1 MRRFY
6 YLLAIVV
13 FAPTALAQT
22 TLTMAQLQASAMQ
35 KIRAANATSGELTS
49 TQQAEVARWLQ
60 GPVSAQ
66 VIALKTDA
74 PQGLDEYEIGITLP
88 FRSPKGHELDTQQQA
103 LNTQLADIN
112 QQRIALNVSGIV
124 RHAVWQLALAQ
135 AEQQRIEQKSALIA
149 QLDDTLKS
157 EFNRQEIDK
166 IAYLE
171 WQQQRLSLALERQ
184 QILAAYQQALHY
196 YVSVTGEDRLPDNLE
211 ESLLA
216 RPEDALYQHPE
227 LKWLQLNAQQ
237 ADLTLAMNDQSL
249 SPWTM
254 GVVAR
259 QFRGPT
265 DNENMLGVSVNV
277 PLSSS
282 GSSSANNDAQWR
294 QTRLSLEE
302 ALANQYLA
310 LGQQLA
316 QALSDYRQQQ
326 TAFNI
331 AQQQAQLAVDIS
343 ALYHQQPQSLPLA
356 WRLSQQLKQ
365 IDLQL
370 APAIYALRVGEAIAK
385 IHQIAGVT
393 L

>member
-1 MRRFY
+1 MRLFY
-6 YLLAIVV
+6 YLLVSLMLTSA
-13 FAPTALAQT
+13 ALAQT

-35 KIRAANATSGELTS
+35 KMRAADTASSEPTSPYR
-49 TQQAEVARWLQ
+49 AEVARWLQ
-60 GPVSAQ
+60 GPVGAQ
-66 VIALKTDA
+66 LIALKTDA
-74 PQGLDEYEIGITLP
+74 PQGLDEYEIGIMLP
-88 FRSPKGHELDTQQQA
+88 FRSPKGRELDTQQQA
-103 LNTQLADIN
+103 LNAQLSDIN
-112 QQRIALNVSGIV
+112 QQRIGLSVSGTV

-135 AEQQRIEQKSALIA
+135 AEQQRIEQKSMLIA
-149 QLDDTLKS
+149 QLDSTLQS
-157 EFNRQEIDK
+157 EFKRQEIDK

-171 WQQQRLSLALERQ
+171 WQQQRLGLALERQ
-184 QILAAYQQALHY
+184 QIQAAYQHALQY
-196 YVSVTGEDRLPDNLE
+196 YVSVTGESRLPDNLQ

-227 LKWLQLNAQQ
+227 LKWLRFNAQQ

-277 PLSSS
+277 PLSSG
-282 GSSSANNDAQWR
+282 GSTSANNDAQWR
-294 QTRLSLEE
+294 QTKLSLEE
-302 ALANQYLA
+302 ALANQYLG
-310 LGQQLA
+310 LRQQLA
-316 QALSDYRQQQ
+316 QAVSEYQQQ
-326 TAFNI
+326 QAAFDI
-331 AQQQAQLAVDIS
+331 AKQQAQLAVDIH
-343 ALYHQQPQSLPLA
+343 ALYQQQPQSLPLV

-385 IHQIAGVT
+385 VHQIAGVT